1 MNPTLLQFAGY
12 NPQKVATSTALTA
25 GFSCIISGF
34 LSNLPFVLAP
44 TTSTSLYFSLA
55 MQNQHMDLPAGNA
68 AVFFLGIVFFF
79 CGIRFIA
86 LRFITLHTFLC
97 YYNDVVK

>member
-1 MNPTLLQFAGY
+1 LQD
-12 NPQKVATSTALTA
+12 NPQKVATSTALAA
-25 GFSCIISGF
+25 GFSCIISGL

-55 MQNQHMDLPAGNA
+55 IQNQKMDLSAGNS
-68 AVFFLGIVFFF
+68 AVFLLGIFFFF

-86 LRFITLHTFLC
+86 LRLIISNFIVILF
-97 YYNDVVK
+97 